1 MDRTSFI
8 LLICINILITGC
20 RDIKDDAGN
29 SSNQTLSLDVE
40 PVSGGAWYQP
50 NVGTSW
56 HWQLQVSN
64 SQQLAKNY
72 VVDIYDIDLFDTPAA
87 EIEQLQLNG
96 HRVVC
101 YFSAGSYENWRADA
115 SAFKLSDFGRN
126 LDGWVGENWLDI
138 RSANVHR
145 IMLKRLDLAVAKGCD
160 GVEPDNVD
168 GYINDTGFNLTADE
182 QLAFNRFLANEA
194 HMRDLSIG
202 LKNDL
207 DQIPLLVDYFDFA
220 VNEQCFEYNECELLL
235 PFIDAN
241 KAVLSAE
248 YGSIYKTDKVERDA
262 LCSRANSLQ
271 LSTLILS
278 ESLDDSYLDSC
289 L

>member
-1 MDRTSFI
+1 M
-8 LLICINILITGC
+8 
-20 RDIKDDAGN
+20 
-29 SSNQTLSLDVE
+29 SLDVE